1 MIHKKLATLSG
12 QPQAQAQPSSEA
24 AATTTSSTKKA
35 GTKAAKGHR
44 SSAAQV
50 DAPSA
55 PLFIPPPADQRVDPA
70 ADETW
75 ASLLAQL
82 EALLAPAVPA
92 LAAALGGFPL
102 TAAGS
107 AATTPTTAAASGL
120 TRRTSIAALAASAVP
135 PSGEQQ
141 RPSTSAKR
149 RLCLLLDPQLA
160 ALQWE
165 ALPAMEARTSA
176 VSRCFSVQQLAQ
188 LLQLQPVA
196 ATAADGHGSPTAS
209 SQQGA
214 AGTHPPALEYDR
226 LTYIVDPLYE
236 QSGSGRYWGPLGQP
250 IISEFR
256 STVLDRF
263 GSDWSGLVGHEGQ
276 VPGEAE
282 YQQLVGSAT
291 GLLFLGMGRFGAHLS
306 PKVSRRII
314 LLPSCGMSCILPVPR
329 SCTWSLVTHRRL
341 PCCRMHA
348 STTHAQQSAAHP
360 AQPTIQDAQRVSTP
374 APGALQ
380 GLASLDLSQMAAA
393 LVLDRASN
401 ASSASRAQRED
412 SRKLPSALLLEEP
425 AAAAALLLLRGA
437 SLAAVNTCATSTW
450 TNARRLTTVMEH
462 MAKGSDVTAAVWSAS
477 SQVTAE
483 MTCAQRGLVVYGLPV
498 LPAVVGGG
506 GGKRGAG
513 GKGGK
518 KK

>member
-1 MIHKKLATLSG
+1 MGDKALVLSAVPTAIRPHSPLPEPASHVLLACRMIHKKLAALSG
-12 QPQAQAQPSSEA
+12 QPQAQAMPSSEVA
-24 AATTTSSTKKA
+24 AAATSSTKKA
-35 GTKAAKGHR
+35 GTKGAKGGHR

-55 PLFIPPPADQRVDPA
+55 ALFIPPPADQRVDPA

-107 AATTPTTAAASGL
+107 AASMPTAAAAAGGL

-141 RPSTSAKR
+141 RPGTSAKR

-160 ALQWE
+160 ALPWE

-196 ATAADGHGSPTAS
+196 ATAADSHGSPTAS
-209 SQQGA
+209 THQGA
-214 AGTHPPALEYDR
+214 AGAHPPALEYDR

-282 YQQLVGSAT
+282 YQQLVGAAS

-314 LLPSCGMSCILPVPR
+314 VIPSCCVSCIV
-329 SCTWSLVTHRRL
+329 
-341 PCCRMHA
+341 A
-348 STTHAQQSAAHP
+348 
-360 AQPTIQDAQRVSTP
+360 
-374 APGALQ
+374 
-380 GLASLDLSQMAAA
+380 
-393 LVLDRASN
+393 VL
-401 ASSASRAQRED
+401 
-412 SRKLPSALLLEEP
+412 
-425 AAAAALLLLRGA
+425 
-437 SLAAVNTCATSTW
+437 
-450 TNARRLTTVMEH
+450 
-462 MAKGSDVTAAVWSAS
+462 
-477 SQVTAE
+477 
-483 MTCAQRGLVVYGLPV
+483 
-498 LPAVVGGG
+498 
-506 GGKRGAG
+506 
-513 GKGGK
+513 
-518 KK
+518 